1 MIFMVSFDQVSE
13 VGADRL
19 ARAILHPVALAEQ
32 FSFILV
38 RPKSAGNIG
47 SVARALKNMGF
58 ADLRIVAPAVS
69 PASRAALTMA
79 VHARDVIEN
88 ARVCKTIR
96 DAAAGCNLLVGT
108 TCRAGLYR
116 SSVRPLRDAAAE
128 LAVLAPSNRIALMFG
143 PEDTGLTNRE
153 LKHCERLI
161 TIPSSPAY
169 PSLNLAQA
177 VIITAYELRMALE
190 AGALVPVKAPELA
203 PAAEVDTALE
213 RMKDALL
220 AIGFL
225 PEENPE
231 HIMFALRALFGR
243 SGLTQRELDILNGVA
258 SQTRWVAEGG
268 HRTLAAKRSAGKKLR

>member
-1 MIFMVSFDQVSE
+1 MTLSGQI
-13 VGADRL
+13 
-19 ARAILHPVALAEQ
+19 
-32 FSFILV
+32 SFILV

-47 SVARALKNMGF
+47 AAARALKNMGF
-58 ADLRIVAPAVS
+58 ADLRIVAPVVP

-96 DAAAGCNLLVGT
+96 DAAAGCNLVVGT
-108 TCRAGLYR
+108 TCRAGPYR
-116 SSVRPLRDAAAE
+116 SSVRPLREAAAE
-128 LAVLAPSNRIALMFG
+128 LAVLAASNRIALMFG

-169 PSLNLAQA
+169 ASLNLAQA
-177 VIITAYELRMALE
+177 VMVTAYELRLALE
-190 AGALVPVKAPELA
+190 AGAHPPAAAVEFA
-203 PAAEVDTALE
+203 PAAEVDSALD
-213 RMKDALL
+213 RMKDALV

-225 PEENPE
+225 PADNPE
-231 HIMFALRALFGR
+231 HLMFALRELFGR
-243 SGLTQRELDILNGVA
+243 SGLTAHELDILNGIA